1 MLIELLAHDTVYNYI
16 ALVLQ
21 IALLDSLQKI
31 FEGFRILSLA
41 FEGVSDIVEQFSVPL
56 IDS

>member
-1 MLIELLAHDTVYNYI
+1 VLIELLAHDTVYI